1 MDHVRK
7 AKLSVLAIGAIAVT
21 LIMWLAGSFW
31 FEAYQQHVDAVQI
44 ARVSKIDYKL
54 MAVSQDLAAERTT
67 TSAMLASKSSPDED
81 ALAVLR
87 TTQQRSEKAL
97 METLESIDLLLA
109 DKAIAPRLQF
119 SSEAV
124 QEIKEA
130 LERTLAALNLYRD
143 AFNANIQGTIAG
155 NSSPIGEF
163 QRNEVQDS
171 IFGLTTALIAHTLSL
186 QDGILLMPRTTVS
199 EVADLQRLRA
209 SLQKFDNAMTL
220 DTALLSATGLLA
232 SDPSNLER
240 LRQSESR
247 INHSVADLQAHLR
260 EQRPEADLLTGI
272 DDFIRDQVRAR
283 IPLRVLMAERFSLGL
298 ATQQERNEWLMFGAN
313 AQAATAEL
321 GQEIRDDIIAIS
333 TTLKHKAVKRLLID
347 SLLIV
352 ICLWIVFASM
362 KLLAKIHH
370 QAYSDRLTGLPN
382 RFRCEQLLRGADD
395 VARAHQEIGAVIV
408 IDIDDF
414 QSVNDTL
421 GHAIADQLL
430 VAYAKRLNDSIDD
443 AAIACAIGGDEFVII
458 VPDVREAEKAMAIAE
473 KVRNRLQEKF
483 EIDGALIQKTV
494 SMGVCLFPDQVR
506 SADELLKNADIA
518 LCQAKDNGR
527 GQVQMFSQELH
538 DKFQQRVQLEADL
551 RVAVEQ
557 EQFELHYQ
565 PKVSTV
571 TGRVDGV
578 EALIRWNHPERGQI
592 SPFFFIPAAES
603 CGLIT
608 AIGTWVLQ
616 EACRQTAQWHKMGYP
631 GLQVAVN
638 VSAEQFIADDFI
650 DLVYASL
657 TDNHLEP
664 ASLELEVT
672 ESVGMND
679 MSLVVERLDTLRKND
694 ISIAIDDFG
703 TDYSSLQYLEDLPL
717 DCLKIDRAFILK
729 LEKSDKG
736 KSLANTIV
744 LMARS
749 FNLKTVAEGVESE
762 EQLRRV
768 IDLGCDYIQGYYY
781 SRPVSADELP
791 ATIERIHALRDSDD
805 QLSASNAA

>member
-1 MDHVRK
+1 
-7 AKLSVLAIGAIAVT
+7 
-21 LIMWLAGSFW
+21 MWLAGSFW

-44 ARVSKIDYKL
+44 ARVSEIEYRL
-54 MAVSQDLAAERTT
+54 LTVSQDFAAERTA
-67 TSAMLASKSSPDED
+67 TSAMLASKSTPDED
-81 ALAVLR
+81 ALAVLKA
-87 TTQQRSEKAL
+87 TQQRSQTEL
-97 METLESIDLLLA
+97 ETTLESIDLLLN
-109 DKAIAPRLQF
+109 DKHIAPRLQF
-119 SSEAV
+119 SPEAILS
-124 QEIKEA
+124 IKEA
-130 LERTLAALNLYRD
+130 LERTLAALNLYRE
-143 AFNANIQGTIAG
+143 AFTTNIEGKISG
-155 NSSPIGEF
+155 NSSATGAF
-163 QRNEVQDS
+163 QRNDVQDA
-171 IFGLTTALIAHTLSL
+171 IFGLSTALIAHTLSL
-186 QDGILLMPRTTVS
+186 QEGILLMPRTTVS

-209 SLQKFDNAMTL
+209 SLQEFDDAMTL

-232 SDPSNLER
+232 SDPSNIER
-240 LRQSESR
+240 LRRSELR

-260 EQRPEADLLTGI
+260 EQRPEADLLTGV
-272 DDFIRDQVRAR
+272 DDLIRDHVRAR
-283 IPLRVLMAERFSLGL
+283 IPLRVVMAERFSLGL
-298 ATQQERNEWLMFGAN
+298 ASQEERNEWLTFGAN

-321 GQEIRDDIIAIS
+321 GREIRNDIIAIS
-333 TTLKHKAVKRLLID
+333 TTLKRQAVKDLMID
-347 SLLIV
+347 TILIV

-370 QAYSDRLTGLPN
+370 QAYNDRLTGLPN
-382 RFRCEQLLRGADD
+382 RFRCEQLLRSADNT
-395 VARAHQEIGAVIV
+395 ARAHQEVGAIIV
-408 IDIDDF
+408 LDVDDF

-430 VAYAKRLNDSIDD
+430 VAFAKRLDDCIDD
-443 AAIACAIGGDEFVII
+443 SAIACAIGGDEFVVI
-458 VPDVREAEKAMAIAE
+458 VPDVRLAETAVSIAE
-473 KVRNRLQEKF
+473 NLRNKLQAKF
-483 EIDGALIQKTV
+483 EIDGAVIQKTV
-494 SMGVCLFPDQVR
+494 SMGVCLFPDQIR
-506 SADELLKNADIA
+506 NPDELLKNADIA

-527 GQVQMFSQELH
+527 GEVQLFSQELH
-538 DKFQQRVQLEADL
+538 DKFQERVQLEEDL
-551 RVAVEQ
+551 RIAVEQ
-557 EQFELHYQ
+557 EQFALHYQ
-565 PKVSTV
+565 PKVNSR

-608 AIGTWVLQ
+608 PIGTWVLR
-616 EACRQTAQWHKMGYP
+616 EACRQTAEWHRMGYSD
-631 GLQVAVN
+631 LQVAVN
-638 VSAEQFIADDFI
+638 VSAEQFVADDFT
-650 DLVYASL
+650 DLVFASL
-657 TDNHLEP
+657 ADSSLEP

-672 ESVGMND
+672 ESVGMKD
-679 MSLVVERLDTLRKND
+679 MNVVVDRLDTLRESA

-768 IDLGCDYIQGYYY
+768 VELGCDYIQGYYY

-791 ATIERIHALRDSDD
+791 ATIERIHALPGNDD
-805 QLSASNAA
+805 LLSRRNAA